1 MAPLF
6 LTTSAFDT
14 GGHTRYNM
22 RMAGNTYGTVFRV
35 TTFGESHGDCH
46 VKIIV
51 GGH

>member
-14 GGHTRYNM
+14 GGHTRYN
-22 RMAGNTYGTVFRV
+22 TVFRG
-35 TTFGESHGDCH
+35 TAFGESHGDCH